1 MVCSVSRLAVGVSA
15 WTIASAS
22 INRPR
27 SAGSARI
34 NVYCQISASIP
45 CLLRL
50 LDTLNEGCLG
60 LIVPP
65 ALPFPA
71 RYRPVS
77 FPDVSRNMSRMVGV
91 SGRAKLTCA
100 SGHVSRCVTQKT
112 AAPVRVPPFSV
123 SSSRTIGVS
132 VARIGIAYALGCGVV
147 VLALKLYPDEATLDP
162 CRRYSGAAASHEG
175 IEYRGSRHREGF
187 DQRREDFHCLLC
199 RVLRVAAI
207 FPGQHVRQRRIGL
220 RRLAFCQ
227 QVGLFVSGSEKAAS

>member
-1 MVCSVSRLAVGVSA
+1 MRARSSGAAYWASSVSSCSLFIWSSRVSASSFMHPEQAGERRISDIGHVMVCSVSRLAVGVSA

-147 VLALKLYPDEATLDP
+147 VLALKLYPDDATLDP
-162 CRRYSGAAASHEG
+162 CRRYSGAAVSHEW
-175 IEYRGSRHREGF
+175 IEYHGSRH
-187 DQRREDFHCLLC
+187 
-199 RVLRVAAI
+199 
-207 FPGQHVRQRRIGL
+207 
-220 RRLAFCQ
+220 
-227 QVGLFVSGSEKAAS
+227 